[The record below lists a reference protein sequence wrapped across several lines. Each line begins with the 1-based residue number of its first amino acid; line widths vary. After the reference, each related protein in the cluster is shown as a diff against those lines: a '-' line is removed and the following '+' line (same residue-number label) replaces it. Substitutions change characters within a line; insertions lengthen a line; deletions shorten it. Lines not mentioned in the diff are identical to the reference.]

1 MDLDDDSLDANPS
14 SPAVENPMAY
24 LGLRRRN
31 ETDSDATPV
40 KKDPGIAL
48 NRRGIPARKRKK
60 NSLIYGADDLVSI
73 PVKSPKKRGPKT
85 GFNMPTIN
93 IKVDQLHYKFIIQ
106 KNILVFWETKLNNV
120 SSSQIYSF
128 RILFFE
134 FKKSQNKIHLI
145 WRQEDCCKTNLIS
158 LDVIT
163 HNS

>member
-1 MDLDDDSLDANPS
+1 MDFDDESLDANPS

-106 KNILVFWETKLNNV
+106 KNILVF
-120 SSSQIYSF
+120 
-128 RILFFE
+128 
-134 FKKSQNKIHLI
+134 
-145 WRQEDCCKTNLIS
+145 
-158 LDVIT
+158 
-163 HNS
+163 